1 MTSASEVVWELP
13 EPLSTVDVAIQ
24 GDAVITLRRHGNPDG
39 PRLVLSHGNG
49 LAIDLYYPFW
59 SLLLDDFDLVVF
71 DLRHHGWN
79 TTGALSEHT
88 LPTFVEDFD
97 RVIEAIELHY
107 GKKSQVG
114 VFHSISALVSLLSQ
128 SRGAGFEALV
138 LFDPPL
144 CRPGST
150 YQIYEEVATRN
161 AALTRRRT
169 NLFQSPQEL
178 AEVLPYLPS
187 FQRVVPGLFDLLA
200 RTTLRQHDEQPG
212 YQLRCPPQY
221 EAQIIEYASI
231 YAVAVELESMQCKVK
246 AIGADPTLPYSFWPT
261 FNFAELMQVDYDFV
275 PEATHFLQI
284 EKPDECVERLREF
297 IDPILGL

>member
-1 MTSASEVVWELP
+1 MTSPSEVVWELP
-13 EPLSTVDVAIQ
+13 EPLSTVEVAIQ

-59 SLLLDDFDLVVF
+59 SLLLDDFDLVVY

-79 TTGALSEHT
+79 TTGTLSEHT
-88 LPTFVEDFD
+88 LPTFVQDFD
-97 RVIEAIELHY
+97 RIIEVIEQHY

-114 VFHSISALVSLLSQ
+114 IFHSISALVSLLSP
-128 SRGAGFEALV
+128 SRCAGFEALV
-138 LFDPPL
+138 LFDPPM
-144 CRPGST
+144 CKPGST
-150 YQIYEEVATRN
+150 YEITEEAATRL
-161 AALTRRRT
+161 AALARRRT

-187 FQRVVPGLFDLLA
+187 FQRVVPGLVDLLA
-200 RTTLRQHDEQPG
+200 RTTLRPDDKQAG
-212 YQLRCPPQY
+212 YQLRCPPEY
-221 EAQIIEYASI
+221 EAQIVEYATI
-231 YAVAVELESMQCKVK
+231 YSVAVELDSMQCKVK
-246 AIGADPTLPYSFWPT
+246 VIGADPTLPYSFWPT

-275 PEATHFLQI
+275 PEATHFLQM
-284 EKPDECVERLREF
+284 EKPGECVARLREF